1 MPLGKTN
8 AAGVFNDN
16 AKMLSGSLNLILR
29 VIARFE
35 LSFKSWQ
42 SSFAVRQNKRRKA
55 FLTTMQKCFQ
65 AA

>member
-1 MPLGKTN
+1 MQTT
-8 AAGVFNDN
+8 F
-16 AKMLSGSLNLILR
+16 SGSLNLILR

-35 LSFKSWQ
+35 LLFKSWQ